1 MMIHFQ
7 RDSKGMFR
15 FILSILFILAIPI
28 ILSSVLSCRI
38 SVEGEPYH
46 QGPGPRPAGFPG
58 FEGPWSIIANNQ
70 PGQLEFYLAGGRWAG
85 RIWFDVWQQWE
96 NLIDIIFDPRTGYLE
111 FTRPSAVPAET
122 QRWSGTLTHNQIV
135 GTYLWRGST
144 FSWHGR
150 RP

>member
-1 MMIHFQ
+1 MMIRFY

-15 FILSILFILAIPI
+15 FILSILFILALPI

-46 QGPGPRPAGFPG
+46 QGPGPTGFRG
-58 FEGPWSIIANNQ
+58 LEGPWSL
-70 PGQLEFYLAGGRWAG
+70 PSGKLEFYFAGGRWAG
-85 RIWFDVWQQWE
+85 RIWIDQWQAWE

-111 FTRPSAVPAET
+111 FTRPSTDPAET
-122 QRWSGTLTHNQIV
+122 QRWSGTLTHNQIA
-135 GTYLWRGST
+135 GTYVWRGST
-144 FSWHGR
+144 FSWYAR